1 MFFAKRRRRKQAE
14 AEFNAAVD
22 AIYETL
28 IAHVENGGE
37 VSDLIV
43 VVLWESVEWDMER
56 QSWAVDVVEGGV
68 SWQNGSVD
76 AGKLKKGQRVSMMSG
91 RGGRMEDAV
100 VVSGR
105 KVTVDGSAGY
115 RYLLDFDATGGA
127 EPWFKALMVE

>member
-22 AIYETL
+22 AIYTTL
-28 IAHVENGGE
+28 ISHVENGGE
-37 VSDLIV
+37 ISDFIV
-43 VVLWESVEWDMER
+43 VVLWESVEWVKEKE
-56 QSWAVDVVEGGV
+56 SWAVTVLEGGV

-76 AGKLKKGQRVSMMSG
+76 AGKLGKGQRVSMMSG

-105 KVTVDGSAGY
+105 KVTVDGVAGY
-115 RYLLDFDATGGA
+115 RYLLDFESTGGA

>member
-22 AIYETL
+22 AIYEALMT
-28 IAHVENGGE
+28 HVENGGE
-37 VSDLIV
+37 ISDLIV
-43 VVLWESVEWDMER
+43 VVLWESVEWDKER
-56 QSWAVDVVEGGV
+56 QSWAVEVLDGGA
-68 SWQNGSVD
+68 SWQNGSVSSE
-76 AGKLKKGQRVSMMSG
+76 KLSKGQRVSMMSG

-105 KVTVDGSAGY
+105 KITGGY

>member
-22 AIYETL
+22 AIYATL
-28 IAHVENGGE
+28 ISHVENGGE
-37 VSDLIV
+37 ISDFIV
-43 VVLWESVEWDMER
+43 VVLWESVEWDKER
-56 QSWAVDVVEGGV
+56 QSWAVEVLDGGA
-68 SWQNGSVD
+68 SWQNGSV
-76 AGKLKKGQRVSMMSG
+76 GSEKLSKGQRVSMMSG

-105 KVTVDGSAGY
+105 KITGGY